1 MPSNGIKID
10 WPFEGI
16 GFLGKIFIVRIF
28 NNVLETNSFE
38 EMNIRKEQI
47 RC

>member
-10 WPFEGI
+10 WPLEGI
-16 GFLGKIFIVRIF
+16 GFLGKIFIGRIF
-28 NNVLETNSFE
+28 NIDLETNSFE
-38 EMNIRKEQI
+38 EMNIRKEHI